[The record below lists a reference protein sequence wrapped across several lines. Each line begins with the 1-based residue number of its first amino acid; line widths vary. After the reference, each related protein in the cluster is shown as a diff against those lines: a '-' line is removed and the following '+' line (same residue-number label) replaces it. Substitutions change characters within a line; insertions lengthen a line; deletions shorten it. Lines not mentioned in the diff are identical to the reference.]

1 MAESAAPDR
10 TGEVIAGR
18 YRLVA
23 QLDKG
28 GQGVV
33 YRAID
38 QKHGDEVAIKV
49 LTGNSAQDA
58 EWRERMMREAHAL
71 TVLTGTSAVRIFH
84 QAWTDD
90 GAFCLV
96 TELLRGKDFE
106 EHLLALE
113 QRSERLTPT
122 ELAKLLDPVV
132 DTLEAAHDSGILHR
146 DIKPRNLFVLENGG
160 VRLLDFGFAKFTRMR
175 AVTQA
180 GMVAGSPSY
189 IAPEIWKGAEHF
201 DQRIDVY
208 AMAAV
213 AFRALSGRTPFDGK
227 GMKEVLTQ
235 VTTAPRPSLFALR
248 PDLNP
253 AVDDWVELALAI
265 EPEQRFERVRGM
277 WNALRSL

>member
-1 MAESAAPDR
+1 MSESAPPDR

-23 QLDKG
+23 QLDRG

-49 LTGNSAQDA
+49 LTGHNAQDV

-71 TVLTGTSAVRIFH
+71 TILTGTSAVRIFH
-84 QAWTDD
+84 QAWADD

-96 TELLRGKDFE
+96 TELLHGKDFE
-106 EHLLALE
+106 DHLLALE
-113 QRSERLTPT
+113 ARKEQLTPAQ
-122 ELAKLLDPVV
+122 LVKLLDPVV
-132 DTLEAAHDSGILHR
+132 DTLEAAHASGILHR
-146 DIKPRNLFVLENGG
+146 DIKPRNLFVLTNGG

-189 IAPEIWKGAEHF
+189 IAPEIWKGSEHF

-208 AMAAV
+208 SMAAV
-213 AFRALSGRTPFDGK
+213 AFRALAGCTPFDGD
-227 GMKEVLTQ
+227 GLKEVLSQ

-253 AVDDWVELALAI
+253 GLDDWVQLALAI

-277 WNALRSL
+277 WNALGSL